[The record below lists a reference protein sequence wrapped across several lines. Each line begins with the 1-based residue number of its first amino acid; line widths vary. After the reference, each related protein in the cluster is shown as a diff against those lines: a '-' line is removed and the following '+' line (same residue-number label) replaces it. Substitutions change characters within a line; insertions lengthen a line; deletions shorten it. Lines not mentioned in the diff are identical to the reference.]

1 MKSKMKSKIFS
12 MLLAIAVLVTSFGF
26 TSTVHAMSKAW
37 SSRPIPVYADTKL
50 SATEKS
56 QLREAIN
63 AWNSTRFGTF
73 FVYNGEKSYVDL
85 ISTNN
90 IIGVTKFAIPTT
102 GNKADDIANTKLTI
116 YDNSKVPL
124 KALITLNTNFTF
136 NSGGAT
142 AGTYYLKSVFMHELF
157 HAIGFENS
165 EHSINTS
172 SIFCSQY
179 TGSTTFQNSDLA
191 LIDELY

>member
-1 MKSKMKSKIFS
+1 MKSKTKSKIFT
-12 MLLAIAVLVTSFGF
+12 MLLVIAVLVTSFGF
-26 TSTVHAMSKAW
+26 TSTVHAMTKPW
-37 SSRPIPVYADTKL
+37 SSRPIPVYADTNL
-50 SATEKS
+50 STVEKS
-56 QLREAIN
+56 QLKEAIN

-73 FVYNGEKSYVDL
+73 FVYSGEKAYVDL
-85 ISTNN
+85 VSTSN

-102 GNKADDIANTKLTI
+102 GNKVDDIANTRLTI
-116 YDNSKVPL
+116 YTDSRVPT
-124 KALITLNTNFTF
+124 KALITLNTNFSF

-179 TGSTTFQNSDLA
+179 TGSTTFQNSDLT

>member
-1 MKSKMKSKIFS
+1 MKSKMKSKIIS
-12 MLLAIAVLVTSFGF
+12 MLLAVTVLMASLGF
-26 TSTVHAMSKAW
+26 PSTVQAKTNAW
-37 SSRPIPVYADTKL
+37 SSRPIPVYADTQL
-50 SATEKS
+50 SNTEKS

-73 FVYNGEKSYVDL
+73 FVYSGEKSYVDI

-102 GNKADDIANTKLTI
+102 GNKSDDIANTRLSVYT
-116 YDNSKVPL
+116 NSNVPA
-124 KALITLNTNFTF
+124 KAIITLNTNFTF
-136 NSGGAT
+136 NSGGASS
-142 AGTYYLKSVFMHELF
+142 GTYYLKSVFMHELF

-165 EHSINTS
+165 DHSINTS
-172 SIFCSQY
+172 SVFCSQY